1 MSDEPCWLTREAVL
15 AIHAQLLA
23 RFGGRA
29 GIREDNMLESTLAKP
44 RQLHAYGQPNVYEMA
59 AAYAFGIVKNHPFV
73 DGNKRAGFVAAY
85 TFLGINGFDFTAPE
99 EEAVIFTR
107 GLAAGEITLEE
118 YTLWLQ
124 KSSRSTF
131 L

>member
-23 RFGGRA
+23 RFGGIA
-29 GIREDNMLESTLAKP
+29 GIREDNMLESALAKP

-73 DGNKRAGFVAAY
+73 DWNKRAGFVAAY

-107 GLAAGEITLEE
+107 DLAAGEITIEQ

-124 KSSRSTF
+124 NSSRSTF

>member
-1 MSDEPCWLTREAVL
+1 VSDEPCWLTREAVL

-23 RFGGRA
+23 RFGGSA
-29 GIREDNMLESTLAKP
+29 GIREDNMLESALAKP
-44 RQLHAYGQPNVYEMA
+44 RQLHAYGQPKVYEMA

-99 EEAVIFTR
+99 EEVVIFTR

-124 KSSRSTF
+124 KASRSTV

>member
-1 MSDEPCWLTREAVL
+1 VSNEPSWLTREAVL

-23 RFGGRA
+23 RFGGSA
-29 GIREDNMLESTLAKP
+29 GLRDDNMLESALAKP
-44 RQLHAYGQPNVYEMA
+44 RQLHAYGQPNAYEMA

-85 TFLGINGFDFTAPE
+85 TFLGINGIDFTAPE
-99 EEAVIFTR
+99 EEAVLFTR
-107 GLAAGEITLEE
+107 GLAAGDITLEE

-124 KSSRSTF
+124 KSSV
-131 L
+131 

>member
-23 RFGGRA
+23 RFGGSA
-29 GIREDNMLESTLAKP
+29 GIRDENLLESALAKP
-44 RQLHAYGQPNVYEMA
+44 RQLHAYGQPNAYEMA
-59 AAYAFGIVKNHPFV
+59 AAYAFGIVKNHPFI
-73 DGNKRAGFVAAY
+73 DGNKRAGFVTAY
-85 TFLGINGFDFTAPE
+85 TFLGINGIDFTASE

-107 GLAAGEITLEE
+107 GLAAGDITLEE

-124 KSSRSTF
+124 NSSV
-131 L
+131 

>member
-23 RFGGRA
+23 RFGGIS
-29 GIREDNMLESTLAKP
+29 GIRDDNMLESALAKP
-44 RQLHAYGQPNVYEMA
+44 RQLHAYGQPNAYEMA
-59 AAYAFGIVKNHPFV
+59 AAYAFGIVKNHPFI

-85 TFLGINGFDFTAPE
+85 TFLGINGIDFTASE

-107 GLAAGEITLEE
+107 GLAAGDVTIEE
-118 YTLWLQ
+118 YTLWL
-124 KSSRSTF
+124 RTYSTGD
-131 L
+131 

>member
-23 RFGGRA
+23 RFGGSA
-29 GIREDNMLESTLAKP
+29 GLREDNMLESALAKP
-44 RQLHAYGQPNVYEMA
+44 RQLHAYGRPNVYEMA
-59 AAYAFGIVKNHPFV
+59 AVYAFGIVKNHPFV

-85 TFLGINGFDFTAPE
+85 TFLGINGFDFAAPE
-99 EEAVIFTR
+99 EEAVLFTR
-107 GLAAGEITLEE
+107 GLAAGDITIEQ

-124 KSSRSTF
+124 KSSR
-131 L
+131 

>member
-1 MSDEPCWLTREAVL
+1 MSNEPSWLTREAVL

-23 RFGGRA
+23 RFGGSA
-29 GIREDNMLESTLAKP
+29 GIRDDNMLESALAKP
-44 RQLHAYGQPNVYEMA
+44 RQLHAYGQPTAYEMA

-85 TFLGINGFDFTAPE
+85 TFLGINGIDFTAPE
-99 EEAVIFTR
+99 EEAVLFTR
-107 GLAAGEITLEE
+107 GLAAGDITLEE

-124 KSSRSTF
+124 KSSSTTP
-131 L
+131 

>member
-1 MSDEPCWLTREAVL
+1 VSDEPCWLTREAVL

-23 RFGGRA
+23 RFGGSA
-29 GIREDNMLESTLAKP
+29 GLREDNMLESALAKP

-107 GLAAGEITLEE
+107 GLAAGEITLEQ

-124 KSSRSTF
+124 NSSRSTV

>member
-15 AIHAQLLA
+15 AIHAKLLA
-23 RFGGRA
+23 RFGGSA
-29 GIREDNMLESTLAKP
+29 GIREDNMLESALAKP

-99 EEAVIFTR
+99 AEAVLLTR
-107 GLAAGEITLEE
+107 GLAAGDITIEQ

-124 KSSRSTF
+124 KSSR
-131 L
+131 

>member
-1 MSDEPCWLTREAVL
+1 MSNEPSWLTREAVL

-23 RFGGRA
+23 RFGGSA
-29 GIREDNMLESTLAKP
+29 GLRDNNMLESALAKP
-44 RQLHAYGQPNVYEMA
+44 RQLHAYGQPNAYGMA

-85 TFLGINGFDFTAPE
+85 TFLGINGIDFTAPE
-99 EEAVIFTR
+99 EEAVLFTR
-107 GLAAGEITLEE
+107 GLAAGDITLEE

-124 KSSRSTF
+124 KSSSATP
-131 L
+131 

>member
-1 MSDEPCWLTREAVL
+1 MSNEPSWLTREAVL

-23 RFGGRA
+23 RFGGSA
-29 GIREDNMLESTLAKP
+29 GIRDDNMLESALAKP
-44 RQLHAYGQPNVYEMA
+44 RQLHAYGQPNAHEMA

-85 TFLGINGFDFTAPE
+85 TFLGINGIDFTAPE
-99 EEAVIFTR
+99 EEAVLFTR
-107 GLAAGEITLEE
+107 GLAAGDITLEE

-124 KSSRSTF
+124 KASV
-131 L
+131 

>member
-23 RFGGRA
+23 RFGGSA
-29 GIREDNMLESTLAKP
+29 GIRDDNMLESALAKP
-44 RQLHAYGQPNVYEMA
+44 RQLHAYGEPNAYEMA
-59 AAYAFGIVKNHPFV
+59 AAYAFGVVKNHPFV

-99 EEAVIFTR
+99 EEAVLFTR
-107 GLAAGEITLEE
+107 GLAAGEISLEE

-124 KSSRSTF
+124 KSS

>member
-1 MSDEPCWLTREAVL
+1 VSDEPCWLTREAVL

-23 RFGGRA
+23 RFDGSA
-29 GIREDNMLESTLAKP
+29 GLREDNMLESALAKP

>member
-23 RFGGRA
+23 RFGGSA
-29 GIREDNMLESTLAKP
+29 GLREDNMLESALAKP
-44 RQLHAYGQPNVYEMA
+44 RQLHAYGHPNVYQMA

-99 EEAVIFTR
+99 AEAVLLTR
-107 GLAAGEITLEE
+107 GLAAGDITIEQ

-124 KSSRSTF
+124 KSSR
-131 L
+131 

>member
-1 MSDEPCWLTREAVL
+1 MSAEPCWLTREAVL

-23 RFGGRA
+23 RFGGSS
-29 GIREDNMLESTLAKP
+29 GIRDDNMLESALAKP
-44 RQLHAYGQPNVYEMA
+44 RQLHAYGQPNAYEMA

-85 TFLGINGFDFTAPE
+85 TFLGINGIDFTASE

-107 GLAAGEITLEE
+107 GLAAGDVTIEE
-118 YTLWLQ
+118 YTLWLL
-124 KSSRSTF
+124 KSSTGD
-131 L
+131 

>member
-1 MSDEPCWLTREAVL
+1 VSDEPCWLTREAVL

-23 RFGGRA
+23 RFGGSA
-29 GIREDNMLESTLAKP
+29 GLREDNMLESALAKP

-85 TFLGINGFDFTAPE
+85 TFLGINGFDFNAPE
-99 EEAVIFTR
+99 AEAVLFTR
-107 GLAAGEITLEE
+107 GLAAGDITIEQ

-124 KSSRSTF
+124 KSSR
-131 L
+131 

>member
-23 RFGGRA
+23 RFGGSA
-29 GIREDNMLESTLAKP
+29 GIRDENLLESALAKP
-44 RQLHAYGQPNVYEMA
+44 RQLHAYGQPNAYEMA
-59 AAYAFGIVKNHPFV
+59 AAYAFGIVKNHPFI

-85 TFLGINGFDFTAPE
+85 TFLGINGIDFTASE

-107 GLAAGEITLEE
+107 GLAAGDITIEE
-118 YTLWLQ
+118 YTLWLR
-124 KSSRSTF
+124 KSSKGD
-131 L
+131 

>member
-23 RFGGRA
+23 RFGGSA
-29 GIREDNMLESTLAKP
+29 GIREDNMLESALAKP

>member
-1 MSDEPCWLTREAVL
+1 VSDEPCWLTREAVL

-23 RFGGRA
+23 RFGGSA
-29 GIREDNMLESTLAKP
+29 GLREDNMLESALAKP

>member
-23 RFGGRA
+23 RFGGGA
-29 GIREDNMLESTLAKP
+29 GIREDNMLESALAKP

>member
-1 MSDEPCWLTREAVL
+1 VSAEPCWLTREAVL

-23 RFGGRA
+23 RFGGSS
-29 GIREDNMLESTLAKP
+29 GIRDDNMLESALAKP
-44 RQLHAYGQPNVYEMA
+44 RQLHAYGQPNAYEMA

-85 TFLGINGFDFTAPE
+85 TFLGINGIDFTASE

-107 GLAAGEITLEE
+107 GLAAGDVTIEE
-118 YTLWLQ
+118 YTLWLRT
-124 KSSRSTF
+124 SSTGD
-131 L
+131 

>member
-23 RFGGRA
+23 RFGGSA
-29 GIREDNMLESTLAKP
+29 GIREDNMLESALAKP

-107 GLAAGEITLEE
+107 DLAAGEITLEQ

-124 KSSRSTF
+124 KSSR
-131 L
+131 

>member
-1 MSDEPCWLTREAVL
+1 VSDEPCWLTREAVL

-23 RFGGRA
+23 RFGGGA
-29 GIREDNMLESTLAKP
+29 GLREDNILESALAKP
-44 RQLHAYGQPNVYEMA
+44 RQLHAYGQPNVYQMS

-99 EEAVIFTR
+99 AEAVLLTR
-107 GLAAGEITLEE
+107 GLAAGDITIEQ

-124 KSSRSTF
+124 KSSR
-131 L
+131 